1 MTSKEVMQLNVDIM
15 VELNKLACKIMQA
28 DADAENI
35 SYNFRYDEVSLFNS
49 LVVFNHIWTSVAIH
63 KGILTE
69 ENVTKSMEAFVY
81 SINNTFGIDPK
92 DLCKTI
98 IDKMNGT
105 DTEKN
110 SSEE

>member
-1 MTSKEVMQLNVDIM
+1 MNRNLNRRIHPIA
-15 VELNKLACKIMQA
+15 EA
-28 DADAENI
+28 DGLSPKNI
-35 SYNFRYDEVSLFNS
+35 
-49 LVVFNHIWTSVAIH
+49 
-63 KGILTE
+63 
-69 ENVTKSMEAFVY
+69 VTKSMEAFVY